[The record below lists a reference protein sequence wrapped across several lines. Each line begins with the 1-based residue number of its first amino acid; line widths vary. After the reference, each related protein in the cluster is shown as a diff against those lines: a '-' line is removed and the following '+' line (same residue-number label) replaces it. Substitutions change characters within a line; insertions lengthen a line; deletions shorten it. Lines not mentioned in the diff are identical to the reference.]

1 MKRNL
6 TTVVLAL
13 LIVGG
18 TTSIVFA
25 ETRGGSSDGRSAA
38 VAQYG
43 CPNGTGGTNCVP
55 NNPPGNSPDNPQ
67 VGVQT
72 ANASHTTIAV
82 AGIRRA
88 CISRSMRVRLS
99 VGAAGGLR
107 SVRVYLD
114 GHRILTTTRSHFVLR
129 ISARKLRPGRHRLK
143 TVVVDGTGKRTT
155 RTRIIARCAKAQPRR
170 QTGPR
175 FTG

>member
-1 MKRNL
+1 MRKL
-6 TTVVLAL
+6 ATLVLAL
-13 LIVGG
+13 LIAVG
-18 TTSIVFA
+18 TTTLVFA
-25 ETRGGSSDGRSAA
+25 QTRGGSSDGRSAA

-55 NNPPGNSPDNPQ
+55 NNPPPGNPQ
-67 VGVQT
+67 VAVQT
-72 ANASHTTIAV
+72 AKVTHTTIAV
-82 AGIRRA
+82 AGLRRA

-114 GHRILTTTRSHFVLR
+114 GRRILTTKRSRFVLR
-129 ISARKLRPGRHRLK
+129 ISARTLRPGRHRLK
-143 TVVVDGTGKRTT
+143 TVVVDGSGRRTT
-155 RTRIIARCAKAQPRR
+155 KTRLIARCAKAKPRR